1 MKPGPIATTRLRLR
15 KLATRDLAL
24 FRDLYCDAEVMRFI
38 GRPLLPKQ
46 AAASFRATL
55 HAMRQLQ
62 GPWFFVVIEKRGGCA
77 VGVCSIQPVAA
88 CERSVEIGIMLRRDA
103 RRRQFA
109 SETLSALMAAALR
122 ALPIDTVWVQY
133 RKANK
138 GAARLFDA
146 LGFSET
152 DGWRPRGA
160 RLRLCVRIMQR
171 PTLQSNQPQRGVP
184 MSNVIGFLEN
194 VGRNA
199 ALRHASREQLLQA
212 MQREEIAPELR
223 SALLQP
229 ERMAIDGLLGVRETM
244 YCQNQVIKPPKKVP
258 PPKKKPV
265 KAPPKKTPVTTPQKK
280 TPAKKPAKKAPVK
293 R

>member
-1 MKPGPIATTRLRLR
+1 MKTGPIATSRLRLR
-15 KLATRDLAL
+15 ALATRDLAL
-24 FRDLYCDAEVMRFI
+24 FRDLYGDAEVMRFI

-62 GPWFFVVIEKRGGCA
+62 GPWFFVVLETRGCA

-88 CERSVEIGIMLRRDA
+88 CERSGEIGIMLRRDA

-109 SETLSALMAAALR
+109 SEALSALMAAAFR

-133 RKANK
+133 RKANR

-160 RLRLCVRIMQR
+160 RPRLCVRIVQR

-184 MSNVIGFLEN
+184 MSNTIGSNVIGFLEN

-199 ALRHASREQLLQA
+199 ALRHASREQLLLA

-244 YCQNQVIKPPKKVP
+244 HCQNQVIKPPKKVP
-258 PPKKKPV
+258 PLKKKPV
-265 KAPPKKTPVTTPQKK
+265 KAPPKKTP
-280 TPAKKPAKKAPVK
+280 AKAPPKKAPAK
-293 R
+293 RGK

>member
-1 MKPGPIATTRLRLR
+1 MKPGPIATGRLRLR
-15 KLATRDLAL
+15 ALATRDLAL

-38 GRPLLPKQ
+38 GRPVLPKQ
-46 AAASFRATL
+46 AAASFCATL
-55 HAMRQLQ
+55 QAMRQLQ
-62 GPWFFVVIEKRGGCA
+62 GPWFFVVLDKRGGRA

-103 RRRQFA
+103 RRRRFA
-109 SETLSALMAAALR
+109 SEALSALMAAALR
-122 ALPIDTVWVQY
+122 SLPIDTVWVQY

-160 RLRLCVRIMQR
+160 RPRLCVRIVQR
-171 PTLQSNQPQRGVP
+171 PALQSNQPQGGVP
-184 MSNVIGFLEN
+184 MSNIIGSNVIGFLEN
-194 VGRNA
+194 AGRNA
-199 ALRHASREQLLQA
+199 TLRHASREQLLQA
-212 MQREEIAPELR
+212 MQREEIAPKLR

-229 ERMAIDGLLGVRETM
+229 ERMAIDGLLGVREKM
-244 YCQNQVIKPPKKVP
+244 YCQNQAINPPKKVP

-265 KAPPKKTPVTTPQKK
+265 TTPPKK
-280 TPAKKPAKKAPVK
+280 TPAKKPEKKAPVK